1 MDDDTCRAI
10 LAALVDLSDDIKLAA
25 GAAASEHVK
34 RGLIVADQLLH
45 VRARS
50 YAAGL
55 APMAQVGVDELALAR
70 ERREMAGLPSIS
82 TEVTDGGLEM
92 SLDLGEDPKRK
103 R

>member
-25 GAAASEHVK
+25 GAATSEHVK

-45 VRARS
+45 LRARS

-55 APMAQVGVDELALAR
+55 APVADVGVDELALAR
-70 ERREMAGLPSIS
+70 DRREQAGLPQIHTVADDS
-82 TEVTDGGLEM
+82 GLEM
-92 SLDLGEDPKRK
+92 SFDLGEDPPRK